1 MRVRIPILTALPE
14 ANFFPYLMVAMQ
26 PNVRTPARQ
35 RNAKR
40 AGYPVRHN
48 QIKISTSA
56 KQRTEYAQYLW
67 GKLYLFLYLVNVS

>member
-14 ANFFPYLMVAMQ
+14 TNFSSCLMLAMQ

-40 AGYPVRHN
+40 AGCPTQQD
-48 QIKISTSA
+48 QIKISASA
-56 KQRTEYAQYLW
+56 TQRAE
-67 GKLYLFLYLVNVS
+67 